1 MSDLS
6 MMALAD
12 LALSLANLAQLGT
25 LGRAAPTSSHSA
37 RCEIR
42 PDRCMLIVQA
52 ATDVGD
58 GRGCDSFGR
67 GCGLPRDGDLCDS
80 EVRGAFGRIIDHN
93 LKPREEPRK
102 GENMALAQILDCNI
116 NELASQAQKHY
127 ICAFLEDIL
136 VTIVLS
142 SINLKGGV
150 GKTTIAVNYAAY
162 CSNKGR
168 RVLLCDLDPQA
179 NASFGMIGVEGWE
192 QHTASKGTVA
202 DLLGA
207 RRHKSAQGEARGF
220 DDVVISNAWTNVDL
234 IPSHLDLFT
243 VDLDLAGITA
253 REFQLKKSLKDSL
266 GNYDI
271 VICDCPP
278 NLTLPTQNALAI
290 STNFVV
296 PVSLDYL
303 SVLGIGLLLSRVR
316 SLSEDL
322 DVSLTN
328 SGIIISRVGRPA
340 KHRAETES
348 VVRGKFGG
356 DVLSGKIT
364 DRVAIGAAM
373 EKAQSIYSG
382 YDHAAIAEFNYIFSE
397 LDQKLGLQ

>member
-1 MSDLS
+1 M
-6 MMALAD
+6 
-12 LALSLANLAQLGT
+12 
-25 LGRAAPTSSHSA
+25 
-37 RCEIR
+37 RCV
-42 PDRCMLIVQA
+42 P
-52 ATDVGD
+52 
-58 GRGCDSFGR
+58 
-67 GCGLPRDGDLCDS
+67 
-80 EVRGAFGRIIDHN
+80 
-93 LKPREEPRK
+93 
-102 GENMALAQILDCNI
+102 
-116 NELASQAQKHY
+116 
-127 ICAFLEDIL
+127 
-136 VTIVLS
+136 IVLS

-162 CSNKGR
+162 CGNKGR
-168 RVLLCDLDPQA
+168 KVLLCDLDPQA

-192 QHTASKGTVA
+192 SHVAKKGTVA

-207 RRHKSAQGEARGF
+207 RRHKNAQGVARGF
-220 DDVVISNAWTNVDL
+220 NDVVIKNAWNNVDL

-253 REFQLKKSLKDSL
+253 REFQLKKSLKDHIED
-266 GNYDI
+266 YDI

-290 STNFVV
+290 STNYTV

-303 SVLGIGLLLSRVR
+303 SVLGIGLLLSRIS

-322 DVSLTN
+322 DVDLTN

-348 VVRGKFGG
+348 VVRGEFNG

-364 DRVAIGAAM
+364 DRTAISAAM
-373 EKAQSIYSG
+373 EKAQSIYSSG
-382 YDHAAIAEFNYIFSE
+382 DQSAIAEFNHIFSE
-397 LDQKLGLQ
+397 LDQNLGIK

>member
-1 MSDLS
+1 M
-6 MMALAD
+6 
-12 LALSLANLAQLGT
+12 
-25 LGRAAPTSSHSA
+25 
-37 RCEIR
+37 
-42 PDRCMLIVQA
+42 
-52 ATDVGD
+52 
-58 GRGCDSFGR
+58 
-67 GCGLPRDGDLCDS
+67 
-80 EVRGAFGRIIDHN
+80 
-93 LKPREEPRK
+93 
-102 GENMALAQILDCNI
+102 
-116 NELASQAQKHY
+116 
-127 ICAFLEDIL
+127 
-136 VTIVLS
+136 TIVLS

-162 CSNKGR
+162 CGAKGR
-168 RVLLCDLDPQA
+168 KVLLCDLDPQA

-192 QHTASKGTVA
+192 QHISQKGTVA

-220 DDVVISNAWTNVDL
+220 DDVIIHDAWTNVDL

-253 REFQLKKSLKDSL
+253 REFQLRRSLKDHL

-290 STNFVV
+290 STNYVV

-303 SVLGIGLLLSRVR
+303 SVLGIGLLLSRIS

-322 DVSLTN
+322 DVELTN

-348 VVRGKFGG
+348 VVRGEFGS
-356 DVLSGKIT
+356 DVLAGKIT
-364 DRVAIGAAM
+364 DRVSISAAM
-373 EKAQSIYSG
+373 EKAQSVYANN
-382 YDHAAIAEFNYIFSE
+382 DQAAIAEFNYIFSE
-397 LDQKLGLQ
+397 LDQNVGF